1 MLFLSFTLLISF
13 GFLFLAS
20 PLQAQ
25 CPVCIVTVGG
35 GMFLAQRLGVDNL
48 LVSLWISALNTAI
61 AYWLSTKSKAKI
73 FKNPYIN
80 SLIFFITTLAYFK
93 FANQLSQKITIG
105 LSVGMLTMFFA
116 NWFYPYIKAKNGG
129 KTPFAYA
136 KVVIPLVSLILI
148 TLFLKFIFKL

>member
-1 MLFLSFTLLISF
+1 
-13 GFLFLAS
+13 
-20 PLQAQ
+20 
-25 CPVCIVTVGG
+25 
-35 GMFLAQRLGVDNL
+35 MFLAQRLGVDNL

-136 KVVIPLVSLILI
+136 KVVIPLASLILI